1 MRLSHVCFLLTAFKE
16 RLRSLKAFSSTLSG
30 RSLTVL
36 IVSLASSA
44 DTKLTKR
51 RSDITKSVRWVEV
64 MKLSIAAN
72 LTSIFLVE
80 YFVELHG
87 PLNFVFGLLFFQHQ
101 AKSGCKDDSLD
112 VVLLVNFRNVKKGA
126 CRYSANDQEAWKL
139 TFVFFLGL
147 LRRGSFVKSSLKE
160 SRIFSVDLSGH

>member
-87 PLNFVFGLLFFQHQ
+87 PLNLVFGLLFFQHQ

-126 CRYSANDQEAWKL
+126 CRYLANDQEAWKL
-139 TFVFFLGL
+139 TFVFYLDF
-147 LRRGSFVKSSLKE
+147 
-160 SRIFSVDLSGH
+160 